1 MATHPV
7 PDSLA
12 GPAQGQAEPAQ
23 EIAVETAAVTALR
36 VLSTDTNTLSGLRIE
51 TVFYLV
57 CPIVVLRAI
66 KLLMLARRER
76 DCHSVIVTVPWTRRT
91 VPVYTYTG
99 GGSGVPSRVISQ
111 G

>member
-36 VLSTDTNTLSGLRIE
+36 VLSTDTNTLRTEDRNSI
-51 TVFYLV
+51 YLV

-91 VPVYTYTG
+91 VPVYTYTDTG
-99 GGSGVPSRVISQ
+99 GGGAECPA

>member
-1 MATHPV
+1 MTCVATHPV

-36 VLSTDTNTLSGLRIE
+36 VLTTDTYTLSGLRIE

-91 VPVYTYTG
+91 VPVYTYSG
-99 GGSGVPSRVISQ
+99 GGGAECPA